1 MWQALGTDELRQKR
15 RKGGSQQPLGQ
26 RHQDNDTATCHLF
39 ARVPRISPW
48 EKKEGGVNM
57 DSHWCMCAITV
68 ETEADEPVL
77 STFQKQRDRQD

>member
-1 MWQALGTDELRQKR
+1 
-15 RKGGSQQPLGQ
+15 
-26 RHQDNDTATCHLF
+26 
-39 ARVPRISPW
+39 
-48 EKKEGGVNM
+48 M